1 MDDNVKN
8 LIDELIDV
16 SVELERY
23 KEREKQLCRFLWNA
37 ELKDAKDAK
46 KYEWKYSES
55 LEDTNVKAMAI
66 RDIFGF
72 MPCPEAVDIYNECR
86 KNRHEDDE
94 DE

>member
-8 LIDELIDV
+8 LIKEFVDV

-37 ELKDAKDAK
+37 ELKEAKDAK
-46 KYEWKYSES
+46 KYDFKYDDS
-55 LEDTNVKAMAI
+55 LDATRVFTENV

-72 MPCPEAVDIYNECR
+72 MPCPEAVAIFKEHN
-86 KNRHEDDE
+86 KSGHEDDE